1 MQSYYNMPQK
11 KQEEKQETSVAKSP
25 LTDELKTKLSD
36 IAFKNSQ
43 IKQVMDENASLKKQ
57 LGNRGRSAN
66 RKQAGSGSAIPG
78 LARLGSAPEMPG
90 GYSKKG
96 R

>member
-1 MQSYYNMPQK
+1 MPQK
-11 KQEEKQETSVAKSP
+11 EKPKEQLQGSREVPQSQ
-25 LTDELKTKLSD
+25 LTGDLKAKLSD

-43 IKQVMDENASLKKQ
+43 VKQIMDENATLRKQ

-66 RKQAGSGSAIPG
+66 RKQSSGGSAIPG